1 MEDSDDNDPLK
12 EPEPIPGLV
21 TRRHPELEGESDDSL
36 VTYMAFKSTDE
47 ELARDA
53 CDELHRRH
61 AHFLL
66 SWCIKR
72 RKETFGNSAEDFV
85 NATFLK
91 AYREADSFVCTDQ
104 SQSKEQVL
112 AWLFRILKNLYL
124 DSLDAEKRRPVV
136 RSPDGTIE
144 WLEDLEEKQQKASE
158 QVPVGRKAKALKFF
172 ETLPPKDQE
181 ILMVTA
187 EFWDPKRGEP
197 VIDDDIRQGICKDY
211 GLTESSLRVRRKRL
225 KERGKTFIQEQEN
238 KNETKK
244 HINGTYEGPTESQKP
259 ERAVGR

>member
-12 EPEPIPGLV
+12 EPEPEPGLV
-21 TRRHPELEGESDDSL
+21 TRRHPELEGEADDGL
-36 VTYMAFKSTDE
+36 VTYMAFKTTDE

-104 SQSKEQVL
+104 GQSKQQVL
-112 AWLFRILKNLYL
+112 AWLFRILTNLYL
-124 DSLDAEKRRPVV
+124 DSLRAEKRRPVV
-136 RSPDGTIE
+136 RSPM
-144 WLEDLEEKQQKASE
+144 
-158 QVPVGRKAKALKFF
+158 GRPNGLKVC
-172 ETLPPKDQE
+172 T
-181 ILMVTA
+181 
-187 EFWDPKRGEP
+187 
-197 VIDDDIRQGICKDY
+197 
-211 GLTESSLRVRRKRL
+211 
-225 KERGKTFIQEQEN
+225 
-238 KNETKK
+238 KNNKK
-244 HINGTYEGPTESQKP
+244 HPAKCQSA
-259 ERAVGR
+259 ERQRHWRFLKRYHRRIRKS